1 VRIKLDEN
9 ITIAAKPL
17 LVAAGYDADTV
28 HDEALTGTDDEKL
41 IEICRREERL
51 LVTFDVGFGDVR
63 AHPPGSHSGVVLLR
77 LRDQQPP
84 AVLDVIRR
92 LVADYDL
99 ASFAGALAVVS
110 DERVRIRRPA
120 VAAGPPICVGHVGT
134 HPARKPAGTG
144 RHQWTRAGTQCPG
157 QVGCRR

>member
-1 VRIKLDEN
+1 MRIKLDEN
-9 ITIAAKPL
+9 VTIAARSL

-28 HDEALTGTDDEKL
+28 QDESLTGTDDEQL

-84 AVLDVIRR
+84 AVLDVIGR

-99 ASFAGALAVVS
+99 ASLTGALAVVS
-110 DERVRIRRPA
+110 DERVRIRR
-120 VAAGPPICVGHVGT
+120 
-134 HPARKPAGTG
+134 
-144 RHQWTRAGTQCPG
+144 Q
-157 QVGCRR
+157 